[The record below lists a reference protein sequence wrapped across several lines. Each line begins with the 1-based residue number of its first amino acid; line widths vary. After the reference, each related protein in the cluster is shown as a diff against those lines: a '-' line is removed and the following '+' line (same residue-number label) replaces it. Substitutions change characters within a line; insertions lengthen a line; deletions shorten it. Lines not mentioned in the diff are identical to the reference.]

1 MAGCIFR
8 VKRQVLAL
16 ALVVV
21 PVSFLDSGC
30 QAPPSPA
37 AKIDTARGDWEA
49 DIAKI
54 RSTATFYVRQVRE
67 RLPSSDPSRA
77 TLERKYA
84 DAETAVNLW
93 IQDVQDSIR
102 AGRKPDASG
111 VYARRELAANE
122 AYSKFVVSA
131 EAALDLENKPKFLPL
146 AALAPGLV
154 DMFWKKIMEAQEK
167 RSQEAQ
173 RLRNEYA
180 ARLDAYKL
188 PAFTKVD

>member
-1 MAGCIFR
+1 MLSF
-8 VKRQVLAL
+8 AL
-16 ALVVV
+16 A
-21 PVSFLDSGC
+21 VSPFFWFGSGC

-37 AKIDTARGDWEA
+37 AQIDTARGDWEA

-54 RSTATFYVRQVRE
+54 RSMATFYARQVRE
-67 RLPSSDPSRA
+67 RLPSSDPARA
-77 TLERKYA
+77 ALERKYA

-122 AYSKFVVSA
+122 AYSRFVISA
-131 EAALDLENKPKFLPL
+131 ESALDLENKPKFLPL

-154 DMFWKKIMEAQEK
+154 DMFWKKIVEAQEK

-173 RLRNEYA
+173 RIRGEYA